1 MKNTALNIRTSEE
14 NKRLISK
21 AANMIGT
28 NLSNFLIT
36 TATEKA
42 YKILNEQSNI
52 ILDTKQWN
60 AFCKALDRKPIF
72 IPALHNLLTKTSIF
86 ND

>member
-1 MKNTALNIRTSEE
+1 MKSIALNIRTSEE
-14 NKRLISK
+14 KKRLISK

-52 ILDTKQWN
+52 ILDDKQWN
-60 AFCKALDRKPIF
+60 DFCMVLDRKPTF
-72 IPALHNLLTKTSIF
+72 ISALHSLLTEPSIF